1 MEMSCCDNRL
11 YSLVSTVEKKKKKI
25 HMNFLNTVN
34 HLYHL
39 RQSKILKQVLIPIYS
54 SNYFQQV
61 DLIFYLREQG
71 FLK

>member
-1 MEMSCCDNRL
+1 
-11 YSLVSTVEKKKKKI
+11 
-25 HMNFLNTVN
+25 MNFLNTVN

-39 RQSKILKQVLIPIYS
+39 RQSKNLKQVLILIYS

>member
-11 YSLVSTVEKKKKKI
+11 YSLVSTVEKKKKI